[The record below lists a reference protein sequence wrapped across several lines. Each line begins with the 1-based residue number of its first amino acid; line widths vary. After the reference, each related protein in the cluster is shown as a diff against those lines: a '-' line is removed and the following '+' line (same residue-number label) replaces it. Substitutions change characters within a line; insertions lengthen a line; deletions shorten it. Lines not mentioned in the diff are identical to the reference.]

1 VGDAV
6 EAAAGPL
13 LEATLAPQSGLHA
26 FSLLAE
32 AVLAEVDAALAAALP
47 GARPRPRRTPGR
59 ARTRRAAA
67 ARASPGCPRP
77 AAPRPPAVV
86 SEHPKAGLGVGCPAW
101 REKPWYA

>member
-1 VGDAV
+1 MGDAV

-47 GARPRPRRTPGR
+47 GARPRPPAARPR
-59 ARTRRAAA
+59 ARTARGGGPRAA
-67 ARASPGCPRP
+67 RPSPP
-77 AAPRPPAVV
+77 
-86 SEHPKAGLGVGCPAW
+86 
-101 REKPWYA
+101 